1 MNNVYPMA
9 SIFFGGFFGRAHQ
22 AAMSPAAPL
31 TAQIRTVLAI
41 IVKHGLP
48 FDPVN
53 RQ

>member
-1 MNNVYPMA
+1 MNNVYPT
-9 SIFFGGFFGRAHQ
+9 
-22 AAMSPAAPL
+22 APFL
-31 TAQIRTVLAI
+31 RRSAPRSNVVGCADWTAQIRTVLAI